1 MHTPKIFTEN
11 DPSTILQ
18 IMRENA
24 FASIITT
31 DEEGKP
37 VATQLPFL
45 IKQKNDTIILQ
56 AHFAKANTQWKHL
69 ESNSQVL
76 VSFQGPHCYIS
87 PSWYEDSGVPTWD
100 YVTVQTYGTAKLFES
115 NQQTAELIEELT
127 DKYEQAFDEVLNKTL
142 KNPWK
147 AKNNYPDKMLNAIV
161 GFEITVQEIQGKVK
175 IGQNKSREDLEGV
188 VKALDMSPL
197 DNEKAISNLIKKYLE
212 SKD

>member
-1 MHTPKIFTEN
+1 M
-11 DPSTILQ
+11 Q
-18 IMRENA
+18 ENA
-24 FASIITT
+24 FANIITT
-31 DEEGKP
+31 DDEGKP

-56 AHFAKANTQWKHL
+56 AHFARVNSQWKHL

-76 VSFQGPHCYIS
+76 VSFQGPHCYVS
-87 PSWYEDSGVPTWD
+87 PSWYKDSGVPTWD

-127 DKYEQAFDEVLNKTL
+127 DKYEQVFEA
-142 KNPWK
+142 PWK
-147 AKNNYPDKMLNAIV
+147 AKDNYPDKMLNAIV

-175 IGQNKSREDLEGV
+175 IGQNKSQKDLEGV
-188 VKALDMSPL
+188 IKALDKSSL
-197 DNEKAISNLIKKYLE
+197 DNEKAISGLIKKYLK

>member
-1 MHTPKIFTEN
+1 M
-11 DPSTILQ
+11 Q
-18 IMRENA
+18 ENA

-31 DEEGKP
+31 DDEGKP

-76 VSFQGPHCYIS
+76 VSFQGPHCYVS
-87 PSWYEDSGVPTWD
+87 PSWYDKSGVPTWD
-100 YVTVQTYGTAKLFES
+100 YVTVQIYGTARLFES

-127 DKYEQAFDEVLNKTL
+127 DKYEQSFK
-142 KNPWK
+142 KPWK

-175 IGQNKSREDLEGV
+175 IGQNKSRGDLEGV
-188 VKALDMSPL
+188 VKALDKSPL
-197 DNEKAISNLIKKYLE
+197 DNEKSISDLIKNYLK